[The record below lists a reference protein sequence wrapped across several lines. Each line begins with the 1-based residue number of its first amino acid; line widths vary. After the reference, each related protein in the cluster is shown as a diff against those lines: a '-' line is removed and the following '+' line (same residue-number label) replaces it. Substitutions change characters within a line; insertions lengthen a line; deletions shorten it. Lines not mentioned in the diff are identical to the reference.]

1 MQRLSETV
9 QRLSDRVHEL
19 EQERSR
25 DRDVINILRKFDADL
40 LRRVLDVGSQGVLA
54 QDKQLWSAVK
64 GFGLEAREQ
73 AKKEKDRFEKD
84 PVKHLL
90 LAGANPNGY
99 KNKNGETAL
108 HVADAPGIV
117 ASLLA
122 SKAAVDAVDK
132 EGNTPLH
139 KAAEGQYIT
148 DAPGIV
154 ASLLASKVAVDAV
167 DKKGNTPLHKAAAGD
182 NKDVAD
188 VVTSL
193 LASKAA
199 VNAVSLDGK
208 TPLDQANRTRMTLM
222 AVAPSTRRR

>member
-1 MQRLSETV
+1 M
-9 QRLSDRVHEL
+9 
-19 EQERSR
+19 
-25 DRDVINILRKFDADL
+25 
-40 LRRVLDVGSQGVLA
+40 
-54 QDKQLWSAVK
+54 
-64 GFGLEAREQ
+64 
-73 AKKEKDRFEKD
+73 
-84 PVKHLL
+84 
-90 LAGANPNGY
+90 
-99 KNKNGETAL
+99 
-108 HVADAPGIV
+108 ADAPGIV

-132 EGNTPLH
+132 E
-139 KAAEGQYIT
+139 
-148 DAPGIV
+148 
-154 ASLLASKVAVDAV
+154 
-167 DKKGNTPLHKAAAGD
+167 GNTPLHKAAAGD